1 MAEKFLKQ
9 YEILLRKAVVDLNSS
24 KVILLSFE
32 EGKIELDLEVIF
44 FHLQQSVE
52 KLIKAILDFNKI
64 KFPHTHD
71 LKNLIDILD
80 DNNLNFIKEDTD
92 SILLLSQ
99 YAVEGRYAV
108 VHDDLEDT
116 DKYIKVL
123 DKLLEFVRNKV
134 KTTNQH

>member
-108 VHDDLEDT
+108 VHDDFT
-116 DKYIKVL
+116 FKIIY
-123 DKLLEFVRNKV
+123 N
-134 KTTNQH
+134 